1 MAVLRS
7 YKDFEMSVS
16 QIIPEN
22 VIPESP
28 EATSLDVA
36 PAKSDAHRRMPFN
49 LKKIART
56 AGLGLLIASL
66 FGSVTTIV
74 IMAGKI
80 SDLSI
85 RVNSLDAAFRSGQIS
100 QLSGTVSTL
109 EKKSVKYGTQIESL
123 SSGLLS
129 ATNKMA
135 AYQDNLSAFS
145 GTLNDVSSEEQAQRT
160 ALDGHSE
167 RIDAMNTRLSQLEE
181 RVTGMLKAESNNA
194 QNTRKQAQQ
203 PVTKGKI
210 PANPVTGQNA
220 KKPERSVR
228 RAAVEAPFVLTGI
241 ERRGGQMF
249 VVVIPR
255 GNTQISAMRLLS
267 PGDGMQGWT
276 LRTIRDGNA
285 VFSVNGAEQSL
296 QVQ

>member
-1 MAVLRS
+1 M
-7 YKDFEMSVS
+7 
-16 QIIPEN
+16 
-22 VIPESP
+22 PESA

-36 PAKSDAHRRMPFN
+36 PAESDARRRTPFN

-109 EKKSVKYGTQIESL
+109 EEKSVKYGTQIESL
-123 SSGLLS
+123 SSRLLS
-129 ATNKMA
+129 ATNQMA

-167 RIDAMNTRLSQLEE
+167 RIDAMDTRISQMEE
-181 RVTGMLKAESNNA
+181 RVAGLLKQESNHT
-194 QNTRKQAQQ
+194 QNSQKQAQQ
-203 PVTKGKI
+203 PDMKGKI
-210 PANPVTGQNA
+210 PARSGAGPIA

-228 RAAVEAPFVLTGI
+228 RAAVDAPFVLTGI

-249 VVVIPR
+249 VVAIPR
-255 GNTQISAMRLLS
+255 GNTQISSMRLLS
-267 PGDGMQGWT
+267 PGDGMLGWT
-276 LRTIRDGNA
+276 LRTIREGTA
-285 VFSVNGAEQSL
+285 VFSVNGAEQHL